1 MMDLLFP
8 QHLILASASP
18 RRQQLLKEAGFTF
31 DIMVRETDESFP
43 PYLKREAVALH
54 IARNKVAAFD
64 QEVQQGKTVIT
75 ADTIVCLGDLI
86 LGKPADLKDAER
98 ILKLISGNTHT
109 VITAVCIRNAA
120 GTDCFHVATDVEFR
134 AMTQDEITYYLSHYA
149 PLDKAGAY
157 GIQEWIG
164 LVAIRAIRG
173 SYHNVMGLPVSE
185 VYTHLMNLKP

>member
-1 MMDLLFP
+1 MMDLPFP

-31 DIMVRETDESFP
+31 DIVVRETDESYP
-43 PYLKREAVALH
+43 PHLKREEVALH
-54 IARNKVAAFD
+54 IARNKMAAFD
-64 QEVQQGKTVIT
+64 PEVNEGATVIT

-86 LGKPADLKDAER
+86 LGKPTDLNDAER
-98 ILKLISGNTHT
+98 ILKLLSGNTHT
-109 VITAVCIRNAA
+109 VITAVCIRNVA
-120 GTDCFHVATDVEFR
+120 GTDCFHVSSEVEFR
-134 AMTQDEITYYLSHYA
+134 PLTQQEITYYLNHYA
-149 PLDKAGAY
+149 PFDKAGAY

-185 VYTHLMNLKP
+185 VYAHLMNLKR